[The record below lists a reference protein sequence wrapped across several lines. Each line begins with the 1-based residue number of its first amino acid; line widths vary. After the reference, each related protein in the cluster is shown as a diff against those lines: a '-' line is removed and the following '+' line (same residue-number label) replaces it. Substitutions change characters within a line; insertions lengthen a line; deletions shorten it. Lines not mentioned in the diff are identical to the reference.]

1 MNEMMPSNFMVR
13 WTTEE
18 DNLLLQELKD
28 NIGIEEIAKLHN
40 RTLGGIIG
48 RQKTISYKMYLNAMT
63 EEDILSITKLS
74 EGQFRES
81 IAKNDARAKMKANN
95 KNVIANYIP
104 NQVIQESAL
113 EEMKN
118 EIIGLKNTVK
128 ELVEMMKAV
137 YEFEDV

>member
-118 EIIGLKNTVK
+118 EIICV
-128 ELVEMMKAV
+128 
-137 YEFEDV
+137 